1 MSVIQTTPIWQGS
14 SSFFPG
20 DTPFGFYDYDN
31 AFQQD
36 ADKVAKFCAI
46 RLGFPLVDVELQSG
60 SFYAC
65 FEEAITVYGN
75 IVYQWQIQN
84 NYLTFEGNPT
94 ASNYNHALVTP
105 NLGGIIR
112 ISDTYGA
119 EAGVGGNVTWYTGS
133 IDLQPYVQTYDL
145 NAWASSSANLQ
156 PGDSIEI
163 KRIFYEA
170 PPAIIRYFDPYAGT
184 GTGIQSLMDTFG
196 FGNFSPGINFMLMP
210 IYFDIQKIQAI
221 EFNDQVRKSSFSFE
235 LINNK
240 LRIFPIPNMEGS
252 LWFQYIKKSERNSPI
267 SVDGNGNPIGNVITN
282 PSNVPYTNPVY
293 CQLNTIGRQ
302 WVYEYTLALSKELLG
317 YVRGKYRTVPIPG
330 SEVTLNQDD
339 LISAAK
345 EEKTT
350 LMERLKNYL
359 DQTSRTTQ
367 LEKRKDEANFLQDQL
382 NKIPLQI
389 FIG

>member
-1 MSVIQTTPIWQGS
+1 METTPIWQGS

-20 DTPFGFYDYDN
+20 NTPFGFYDYDVI
-31 AFQQD
+31 FQQD
-36 ADKVAKFCAI
+36 ADKVAKFCAT
-46 RLGFPLVDVELQSG
+46 RLGYPLVDVELQSG

-94 ASNYNHALVTP
+94 SSNYNNALVTP

-112 ISDTYGA
+112 ISETYGQ
-119 EAGVGGNVTWYTGS
+119 EAGVGGQVTWYSGS
-133 IDLQPYVQTYDL
+133 IDLQAYVQEYDL
-145 NAWASSSANLQ
+145 NEWAVASASLTS
-156 PGDSIEI
+156 GDSIEI

-170 PPAIIRYFDPYAGT
+170 PPTIIRYFDPYAGT

-210 IYFDIQKIQAI
+210 MYFDLQKIQAI
-221 EFNDQVRKSSFSFE
+221 EFNDQIRKSAFSFE

-240 LRIFPIPNMEGS
+240 LKVFPIPTMEGS

-267 SVDGNGNPIGNVITN
+267 VLDANGNPIGNSITN
-282 PSNVPYTNPVY
+282 PSNVPYNNPIY
-293 CQLNTIGRQ
+293 NQINAIGKQ
-302 WVYEYTLALSKELLG
+302 WIYEYTLCLCKELLG
-317 YVRGKYRTVPIPG
+317 YIRGKYQTNPIPG
-330 SEVTLNQDD
+330 SEVTLNHGD
-339 LISAAK
+339 LIAASQN
-345 EEKTT
+345 EKTI

-367 LEKRKDEANFLQDQL
+367 LEKRDNEANYIQNQL

-389 FIG
+389 YIG